1 MSSASKNIESVLV
14 ENRVF
19 PPDARAAEGA
29 RISGM
34 AAYEAL
40 CKEAEQDFDGF
51 WTRLAKGNL
60 QWTKPFTKTL
70 DESNAPF
77 YQWFG
82 DGELNA
88 SANCLDRHIGTPV
101 ENKTAIVFEADDGTV
116 TNVTYKELLARVSQF
131 ANALK
136 AQGIQKGDRV
146 IIYMPMTVEG
156 VIAMQACARIGATHS
171 VVFGGFSA
179 KALQER
185 IIDAGA
191 VAVITANYQLRGG
204 KELPL
209 KAIVDDGIALG
220 GCESIKT
227 VFVYERTPTAW
238 TRVEGRDKTFDEA
251 LKGQSTECA
260 PVPVNAEHPLFILY
274 TSGSTGKPK
283 GVQHATGGYLLWA
296 KLTMD
301 WTFDI
306 KPEDVFWCTA
316 DIGWI
321 TGHTYVAYGP
331 LAAGATQVVFEG
343 IPTFPHAGRF
353 WQMIEKHKVS
363 VFYTAPT
370 AVRSLIKAA
379 EGDEKVHPKN
389 WDLTSLRILGSVGEP
404 INPEAWMWYHRNIG
418 GERCPIVDT
427 FWQTETGGHV
437 ITPLPGATPLVPGS
451 CTLPL
456 PGIMAAIVDETGK
469 DLPNGAGGMLVI
481 KRPWPSM
488 IRTIWNDPERFKKS
502 YFPEEMGGTIYLAG
516 DGAVRSE
523 DRGYFRITGRI
534 DDVLNVSGHR
544 LGTMEIESALV
555 SKTDLV
561 AEAAVVGRPDD
572 VTGEAV
578 CAFVVLKRGRP
589 TGEEAKQ
596 IANELRNWVAKEIGP
611 IAKPKDIRFGDN
623 LPKTRSGKIMR
634 RLLRSIA
641 KGEAITQDTSTLEN
655 PAILE
660 QLAEKL

>member
-19 PPDARAAEGA
+19 PPDARATEGA

-40 CKEAEQDFDGF
+40 CKEAEQDFEGF
-51 WTRLAKGNL
+51 WTRLAKDNL
-60 QWTKPFTKTL
+60 DWTKPFTKTL
-70 DESNAPF
+70 DESKAPF
-77 YQWFG
+77 YEWFG

-146 IIYMPMTVEG
+146 VIYMPMTVEG

-227 VFVYERTPTAW
+227 VFVYERTPSGW
-238 TRVEGRDKTFDEA
+238 NRVEGRDKTFAEA

-296 KLTMD
+296 RLTMD

-306 KPEDVFWCTA
+306 RPEDVFWCTA

-370 AVRSLIKAA
+370 AIRSLIKAA

-516 DGAVRSE
+516 DGAVRSA

-578 CAFVVLKRGRP
+578 CAFVVLKRARP

-596 IANELRNWVAKEIGP
+596 IANELRAWVAKEIGP

-660 QLAEKL
+660 QLSQTN

>member
-19 PPDARAAEGA
+19 PPDARATEGA

-40 CKEAEQDFDGF
+40 CKEAEQDFEGF

-70 DESNAPF
+70 DESKAPF
-77 YQWFG
+77 YEWFG

-88 SANCLDRHIGTPV
+88 SANCLDKHIGTPV

-136 AQGIQKGDRV
+136 AAGIKKGDRV
-146 IIYMPMTVEG
+146 IVYMPMTVEG

-238 TRVEGRDKTFDEA
+238 NRVEGRDKTFAEA
-251 LKGQSTECA
+251 LKGQSTDCP

-301 WTFDI
+301 WTFDSR
-306 KPEDVFWCTA
+306 PEDVFWCTA

-370 AVRSLIKAA
+370 AIRSLIKAA
-379 EGDEKVHPKN
+379 DGDEKVHPKN
-389 WDLTSLRILGSVGEP
+389 WDLSSLRILGSVGEP

-418 GERCPIVDT
+418 HEKCPIVDT

-516 DGAVRSE
+516 DGAVRSA

-578 CAFVVLKRGRP
+578 CAFVVLKRSRP

-596 IANELRNWVAKEIGP
+596 IANELRAWVAKEIGP

-660 QLAEKL
+660 QLSQTN